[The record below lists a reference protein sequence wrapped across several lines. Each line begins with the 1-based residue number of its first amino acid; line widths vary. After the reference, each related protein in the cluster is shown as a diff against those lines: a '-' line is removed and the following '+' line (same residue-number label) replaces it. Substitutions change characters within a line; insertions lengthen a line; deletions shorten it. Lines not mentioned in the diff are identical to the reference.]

1 MSAFFSAVGLRA
13 GYEVGEEILF
23 DQRADYEMKHP
34 KDGRV
39 VKPEFLIASAKPV
52 AIPDGPQRRDALADW
67 LASKENPFF
76 AKAITNRVWSY
87 FLGKGI
93 IDPVDDIRAS
103 NPPVNA
109 ALLEALTKD
118 FTDHN
123 FDLQYLMRV
132 IVNSRTY
139 QAAIT
144 TNEWNK
150 DDAINFSR
158 FIPRRMSAEELMD
171 AVNAASGAKAV
182 FPEVPADM
190 NASQF
195 PDPHVGKEGFLDV
208 FGRPLRESACECERR
223 TDFSLPQALNLV
235 NGRTISDAVADPKGR
250 VAKLVLSG
258 KDDAAIVE
266 DLYLAALSRLPDKAE
281 AERAAKYLAPGPRAT
296 RAQDLLWALLNSKG
310 FLYIY

>member
-1 MSAFFSAVGLRA
+1 
-13 GYEVGEEILF
+13 VGEEIVF
-23 DQRADYEMKHP
+23 DQRADFEMKHP

-39 VKPEFLIASAKPV
+39 VKPEFLLASTKPM
-52 AIPDGPQRRDALADW
+52 APPEDARRRDALAEW
-67 LASKENPFF
+67 LVSKENPFF
-76 AKAITNRVWSY
+76 ARAIANRVWSY

-109 ALLEALTKD
+109 ALLDALTKD

-123 FDLQYLMRV
+123 FDLQHLMRT

-144 TNEWNK
+144 PNEWNAN
-150 DDAINFSR
+150 DGINFSR
-158 FIPRRMSAEELMD
+158 FIPRRLSAEQLMD
-171 AVNAASGAKAV
+171 AVSAAAGAKAI
-182 FPEVPADM
+182 FPEVPADL
-190 NASQF
+190 NAGQI
-195 PDPHVGKEGFLDV
+195 PDPHVGKDGFLDV

-223 TDFSLPQALNLV
+223 SDFSLPQALNLV
-235 NGRTISDAVADPKGR
+235 NGTTISDAVAHPKGR

-266 DLYLAALSRLPDKAE
+266 ELYLAALGRLPETAE
-281 AERAAKYLAPGPRAT
+281 AERGARYLAAGPKAA

-310 FLYIY
+310 FLYVY